1 MIAAIIIAAVPDVPR
16 DVKVQMHRE
25 NELEQQ
31 LLFDDGNEDHEPDDR
46 CRRRAPTPQ
55 VWSAPW
61 RLGAR
66 KPGRCAERRRRLD
79 VSIGACSGMIWHTFR
94 PFP

>member
-31 LLFDDGNEDHEPDDR
+31 LLFDDGNEDQDQAMRTSHQNSNDVGLASTMTAKEIP
-46 CRRRAPTPQ
+46 P
-55 VWSAPW
+55 
-61 RLGAR
+61 
-66 KPGRCAERRRRLD
+66 LD
-79 VSIGACSGMIWHTFR
+79 QNYDPNLR
-94 PFP
+94 